1 MERSQE
7 PEVLTSSV
15 LTDVSRLWQQS
26 NARKGTVNIASSEKA
41 ARHKTDQET
50 EGRQGKVHVV
60 KAKLLQL
67 QLDAIPR
74 VRLTRSVHVSRREV
88 EGIKLSHPNVQTL
101 AAQHQPALPSNPP
114 MNDGKER
121 KEDLICTRIS
131 TEPKTQ
137 EAHIGF
143 QGRNWSNLS

>member
-15 LTDVSRLWQQS
+15 STDVSRLWQQS
-26 NARKGTVNIASSEKA
+26 NARKGTVNIASSENA
-41 ARHKTDQET
+41 TRHKTDQET
-50 EGRQGKVHVV
+50 EGRKDKVHVV

-101 AAQHQPALPSNPP
+101 AAQHQPALPSN
-114 MNDGKER
+114 R
-121 KEDLICTRIS
+121 
-131 TEPKTQ
+131 Q
-137 EAHIGF
+137 
-143 QGRNWSNLS
+143 